1 MEEHK
6 RQEETGKIEE
16 ETLEAVRQ
24 KAAWSVKQ
32 PLCVL
37 QMHVI
42 VHCRCLMHLKNPYA
56 CVLHNQICLWWSLL
70 WATISLMLWS
80 NDAHLLTDKY
90 HYKIIALPQP
100 LPSNFCCLK
109 SMSLFLIVNKKKVQL
124 CIGTRLWVY
133 IFMLQSHDL

>member
-42 VHCRCLMHLKNPYA
+42 VHCRCLMYFKNPYA
-56 CVLHNQICLWWSLL
+56 CVLYNQIYLWWSLL
-70 WATISLMLWS
+70 WATISLMLCS
-80 NDAHLLTDKY
+80 NDAHLHIDKY
-90 HYKIIALPQP
+90 HYKIIAFPQP
-100 LPSNFCCLK
+100 LPSSFCCLK
-109 SMSLFLIVNKKKVQL
+109 SMSLFLIVNKKSSTVHWNKTLGLHFHVT
-124 CIGTRLWVY
+124 IT
-133 IFMLQSHDL
+133 

>member
-24 KAAWSVKQ
+24 KASWSVKQ

-42 VHCRCLMHLKNPYA
+42 VHCRCLMHFKNPYA
-56 CVLHNQICLWWSLL
+56 CVLHNEICLWWSLL

-90 HYKIIALPQP
+90 HYKIVALPQP
-100 LPSNFCCLK
+100 LPSSFCCLK

-133 IFMLQSHDL
+133 IFMLQSHDV

>member
-42 VHCRCLMHLKNPYA
+42 VHCRCLMYFKNPYA
-56 CVLHNQICLWWSLL
+56 CVLYNHICLWWSLL